1 MNIIMYGNSIVKMY
15 NKNIMRDKRIET
27 LGFNIKVERM
37 RKKITQ
43 AELAE
48 KADISMN
55 TIQKIEAGNLTPS
68 SLILFDISKAL
79 EIPLIDLYKD
89 IQ

>member
-1 MNIIMYGNSIVKMY
+1 MYGNSIVNMY
-15 NKNIMRDKRIET
+15 NKNIMRDNRTET

-55 TIQKIEAGNLTPS
+55 TVQKIEAGNLTPS

-89 IQ
+89 II

>member
-1 MNIIMYGNSIVKMY
+1 MYGNSIVKMY

>member
-1 MNIIMYGNSIVKMY
+1 MNMIMYGNSIVKMY